1 MCYTSFRV
9 HNVRPSPPPPY
20 LTDARSLFYH
30 CTFFYVPRQDVK
42 KLLAPILKAKS
53 FFCLPLNFGFKDCSQ
68 LNFQSSTLCVSDNS
82 SQSSGFPHL
91 RRYSCPPSTAH
102 DSQEQ
107 NLKSCTV
114 QLSITSLHF
123 LHRIIFLTIFIMHVT
138 RSQSSA
144 FISFFESQI
153 IFFKALVADIHNM
166 QPIFPCE
173 LAEDDRV
180 HLDSLH
186 VLAAHQESHIL
197 KALEG
202 VGEDVLLH
210 ILPGITPLLI
220 NAG

>member
-1 MCYTSFRV
+1 M
-9 HNVRPSPPPPY
+9 
-20 LTDARSLFYH
+20 ASL
-30 CTFFYVPRQDVK
+30 
-42 KLLAPILKAKS
+42 LKVKS
-53 FFCLPLNFGFKDCSQ
+53 FCAPLNFCSKDRVQ

-102 DSQEQ
+102 DPQEQ

-138 RSQSSA
+138 RSQLSK
-144 FISFFESQI
+144 FISFFEPQI
-153 IFFKALVADIHNM
+153 VFFKALIADIHNM
-166 QPIFPCE
+166 QPIFPCK

-180 HLDSLH
+180 YLDSLH

-197 KALEG
+197 KALER
-202 VGEDVLLH
+202 VREDVLLH
-210 ILPGITPLLI
+210 IFPGITPPSDKCWWIFLRSSR
-220 NAG
+220 APCGPRRSR

>member
-1 MCYTSFRV
+1 MPLSF
-9 HNVRPSPPPPY
+9 
-20 LTDARSLFYH
+20 
-30 CTFFYVPRQDVK
+30 C
-42 KLLAPILKAKS
+42 
-53 FFCLPLNFGFKDCSQ
+53 FKDRVQ

-180 HLDSLH
+180 YLDSLH

-197 KALEG
+197 KALER
-202 VGEDVLLH
+202 VREDVLLYVFSYSH
-210 ILPGITPLLI
+210 SWRAITQSFHTPCNLKLSV
-220 NAG
+220 

>member
-82 SQSSGFPHL
+82 SQSSVFPLL
-91 RRYSCPPSTAH
+91 RRYSFPPSTAH
-102 DSQEQ
+102 DPQKQ
-107 NLKSCTV
+107 NLESCTE
-114 QLSITSLHF
+114 QLSILSPHF
-123 LHRIIFLTIFIMHVT
+123 LHRIIFLAIFIMHVT
-138 RSQSSA
+138 RSQLSA
-144 FISFFESQI
+144 FTSFFEPQI
-153 IFFKALVADIHNM
+153 VFFKALIADIHNM

-180 HLDSLH
+180 HLDGLH
-186 VLAAHQESHIL
+186 VLAKRQETHIS
-197 KALEG
+197 K
-202 VGEDVLLH
+202 VSK
-210 ILPGITPLLI
+210 
-220 NAG
+220 